1 MQLSGFIY
9 RYGRWISWLAMGLS
23 IAGVIYWGYS
33 LTTPSKLRIATGKE
47 GTYSFV
53 FGRILKKQIEKRT
66 DFDVVL
72 RPTKGTTENQ
82 SLLLSGEVDLA
93 ILRPGFV
100 SMENLA
106 AVNPL
111 WKNYV
116 HLITRKSAKID
127 HINKLKRKSISLGN
141 EGTKN
146 REIATKILKHFSIK
160 LEELDD
166 TTAEFQRLSR
176 DNSYVAAIAITSLH
190 NPNFQDLI
198 KTAQFDWLPLTG
210 ASGLA
215 QHLPFFFADT
225 IPESAFSTIKSPL
238 PSRPKISLATTS
250 ILASRMDAPFE
261 LIQAVMP
268 VLNTSALFKESVG
281 LLGREWT
288 ETEQWYRLPVHPA
301 ANRFFK
307 TYYGLEMLSGLV
319 ENFNRYK
326 ELVAFSTILLIAAF
340 FEWKRRIRHNET
352 KGHLEET
359 RKLEAWLIEIT
370 HIELEQKKAK
380 DLRLLKQYHQDA
392 LIIKEHA
399 LKEVVGKSLQ
409 DSNFFQTF
417 LQECLHVIHEIELK
431 ISGYRN

>member
-1 MQLSGFIY
+1 MQLSGFIF
-9 RYGRWISWLAMGLS
+9 RYGRWISWLAMVLS
-23 IAGVIYWGYS
+23 IAGVIYWGYG
-33 LTTPSKLRIATGKE
+33 LTTPSELRIATGKE
-47 GTYSFV
+47 GTYGFV
-53 FGRILKKQIEKRT
+53 FGRILKKQIEKNT

-72 RPTKGTTENQ
+72 RPTKGSTENQ

-93 ILRPGFV
+93 ILQPGFV
-100 SMENLA
+100 SMDNLA

-111 WKNYV
+111 WKDYV
-116 HLITRKSAKID
+116 HLVTRKTAKID
-127 HINKLKRKSISLGN
+127 HISKLKRKSISLGN

-146 REIATKILKHFSIK
+146 REISAKLLRHFSVK

-176 DNSYVAAIAITSLH
+176 DSAYVAAIVITSLH
-190 NPNFQDLI
+190 SPDFQDLI
-198 KTAQFDWLPLTG
+198 KTFQYDWLPLTG

-215 QHLPFFFADT
+215 QHLPFFFEDT
-225 IPESAFSTIKSPL
+225 IPESAFSTISNPL
-238 PSRPKISLATTS
+238 PEASKISLATTS

-268 VLNTSALFKESVG
+268 VLNQSSLFKESVG

-301 ANRFFK
+301 SKQFFK
-307 TYYGLEMLSGLV
+307 TYFGLEMLSRFVQNL
-319 ENFNRYK
+319 NRYK
-326 ELVAFSTILLIAAF
+326 ELMAFSMVLLIAVIF
-340 FEWKRRIRHNET
+340 DWRRRLRLRVR
-352 KGHLEET
+352 KGFLEEN
-359 RKLEAWLIEIT
+359 RKLEAWLIEIS

-392 LIIKEHA
+392 LLIKEYA

-431 ISGYRN
+431 ISGFRN